1 MLVLSVQGTD
11 SVMTDT
17 YSIVVLNFF
26 FFAIEVIEQGGV
38 NFSVLNIPLLVE
50 YLLEI
55 QIFCIC
61 ARYEGRR

>member
-26 FFAIEVIEQGGV
+26 FSIEVIEQGGV